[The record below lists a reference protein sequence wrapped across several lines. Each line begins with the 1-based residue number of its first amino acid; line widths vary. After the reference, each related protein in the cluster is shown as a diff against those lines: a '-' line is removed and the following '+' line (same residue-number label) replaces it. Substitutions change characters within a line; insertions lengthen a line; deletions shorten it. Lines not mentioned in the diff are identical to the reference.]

1 MKGLEATRVS
11 GIIIYLQRR
20 QGYSMPPSTPN
31 LALDPTTSGEAAEPD
46 ATASNAGGGDPTRI
60 AAQTSPSRA
69 AIGLPDTGFDPPI
82 APDEIGRLG
91 GYRVLRLLGQGAMG
105 AVYAAQDVKLQRP
118 VALKVMLPEIARRP
132 EARERFLREARAA
145 AAVHDDRVVTIYQ
158 VDEANGVPFLAM
170 EYLRGKPLDAWMR
183 DNRPTI
189 PQILKIGYDA
199 ALGLAAA
206 HALGLVHRD
215 IKPANLW
222 LEAPNGRIKILD
234 FGLARSAA
242 CEDAQLTGS
251 GVILGTPAYMAPE
264 QARGLPVDHRC
275 DLFSLGCVLYHLT
288 TGQRP
293 FTGSDTL
300 AVLTSLAVD
309 TPTAPHERNPD
320 VPPALSDLVMRLLA
334 KRPEDRPGSAREVA
348 EELRH
353 VQREMTGGPV
363 PMAAPVD
370 DAQFPETPAVTVW
383 EQIDV
388 SAQMSAAN
396 GEVVP
401 AKRKA
406 AMWPT
411 YAGLGLLVVLTGL
424 LAVGVLKLM
433 RFGDKPVAKA
443 PDDLEPPKPPT
454 PKKTVPGKVVPF
466 SPLDPEWEKRTLAL
480 PPPERV
486 REVLAEIKRRNP
498 TSTFDVTQLLGSFQY
513 VGNRITLLHLHLPG
527 ATDILPLRVFPDLET
542 FAMYGDPKIPVEVA
556 SLAALKKLRHLGI
569 NDVHV
574 RDLSPLAALTELES
588 LGGSFTYD
596 DLTPLK
602 SLRIKIFELRRGDLE
617 QRLPLV
623 CEWWPLEELTIE
635 GVGKP
640 IDLTPLRKLKS
651 FRQLTVLSAGGSDL
665 TPLAG
670 STIES
675 LQLQHGVYDLTP
687 LKKLPSLNE
696 VIVANCPSVDL
707 APLAGTTVT
716 KLTID
721 HIGKPVELARSRGL
735 GIKILGIGEVTYTD
749 PAVLADWPL
758 EQFHHSL
765 PEGILAGLVSVLRG
779 HKTLKSINLKP
790 VAEFWKEYDAKK
802 P

>member
-1 MKGLEATRVS
+1 MKGLEATQVS
-11 GIIIYLQRR
+11 GIIIYLRSPH
-20 QGYSMPPSTPN
+20 GYSMSPSKPN
-31 LALDPTTSGEAAEPD
+31 PAFDPATSGEAAEPD
-46 ATASNAGGGDPTRI
+46 ANASNVGGGDSTRTATCSPTG
-60 AAQTSPSRA
+60 SLEPN
-69 AIGLPDTGFDPPI
+69 GLPITGLDPPM

-105 AVYAAQDVKLQRP
+105 AVYAAQDVKLLRP

-183 DNRPTI
+183 DRRPTI
-189 PQILKIGYDA
+189 PQILKIGYDS

-222 LEAPNGRIKILD
+222 LEAPNGRIKLLD

-242 CEDAQLTGS
+242 REDAQLTGS

-275 DLFSLGCVLYHLT
+275 DLFSLGCVLYRLT

-353 VQREMTGGPV
+353 VQREMTDGPV

-370 DAQFPETPAVTVW
+370 DVQLPETPAVTVW
-383 EQIDV
+383 EQIDI
-388 SAQMSAAN
+388 SAQTSAAN

-443 PDDLEPPKPPT
+443 PDELEPPT

-466 SPLDPEWEKRTLAL
+466 SPLDPEWEKRTLVL
-480 PPPERV
+480 PPVERI

-498 TSTFDVTQLLGSFQY
+498 TSTLDAGQPFES
-513 VGNRITLLHLHLPG
+513 GNFGHAAGRVTLLWLSLPG
-527 ATDILPLRVFPDLET
+527 ATDILPLRVLPDLED
-542 FAMYGDPKIPVEVA
+542 FLMFGDPKILVDVA
-556 SLAALKKLRHLGI
+556 PLSAMKRLRKLTLR
-569 NDVHV
+569 NMYV
-574 RDLSPLAALTELES
+574 RDLSPLAGLKDLETLS
-588 LGGSFTYD
+588 SGGGFINVE
-596 DLTPLK
+596 LTPLK
-602 SLRIKIFELRRGDLE
+602 SLRIKSLSFTGIELE
-617 QRLPLV
+617 QWLPLV

-651 FRQLTVLSAGGSDL
+651 LRHFTLSNAKDSDL
-665 TPLAG
+665 APLAG

-675 LQLQHGVYDLTP
+675 LALSHGVYDLAP
-687 LKKLPSLNE
+687 LKKLPSLRAVTVNY
-696 VIVANCPSVDL
+696 CLSVDL

-716 KLTID
+716 RLDI
-721 HIGKPVELARSRGL
+721 
-735 GIKILGIGEVTYTD
+735 
-749 PAVLADWPL
+749 
-758 EQFHHSL
+758 
-765 PEGILAGLVSVLRG
+765 EGIPAGLVSVLRG
-779 HKTLKSINLKP
+779 HKTLKSINNNP
-790 VAEFWKEYDAKK
+790 VADFWKEYDAKK